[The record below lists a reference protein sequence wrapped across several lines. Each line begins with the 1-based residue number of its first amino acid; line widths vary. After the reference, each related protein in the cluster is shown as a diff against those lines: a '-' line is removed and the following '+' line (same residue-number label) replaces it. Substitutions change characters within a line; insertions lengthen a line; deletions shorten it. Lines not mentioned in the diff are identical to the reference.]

1 MPTPLFNCS
10 LLNLWDLLPDDQWT
24 SALNM
29 KPVSYQSMPS
39 SMNGG
44 HPALDRVLGTSNVMY
59 CEKCGFGSTD
69 AAAFKKHMVEHMG
82 TRFYCF
88 YCNNVSFSEA
98 ELNAHLKQHT
108 AKYPFKCPH
117 CGQGYMRR
125 LCLVKHIDRLHSK
138 GISFGPAKP
147 GTTKNSHVPVSSALP
162 SVPTADTSSIRP
174 LVRVTVPT
182 PSVSAF
188 RLGKD
193 EQRGKTLDTNVSNA
207 PNGNAEL
214 LSPLN
219 GLIQH
224 NRALT
229 VSLPEEVTIPAG
241 CLVELVE
248 VKTVNGTK
256 ELKLRLVSQQEN
268 ESVIKDT
275 RTSVSQ
281 NTALGK
287 PLSSTLNH
295 PNTVKSTSLGMCTV
309 NRKQYETKTV
319 NVDRPAVVPVNI
331 SKNLPP
337 QINKDKSV
345 LKRTSQEIIN
355 LECHTPIPNKVPKS
369 TLNPAREGNSGIKVT
384 QREPVNHNAA
394 PPAITST
401 RVANRL
407 TSTLHPDNMGACV
420 SQRAVDERKNLIP
433 EHSKSIPPRRA
444 SDIKSIPRDG
454 SVAVKLEPREINFK
468 NNAAS
473 KIKNQQS
480 LKSASPSL
488 SVPSAAAAQVRP
500 PAILVCKDNVVS
512 ASFSVPRTLNELT
525 SFKMPVLSNRTNSK
539 ISAWNQESRS
549 NERTDPDPPEPE
561 GFPVISSVF
570 SLCQQPEDV
579 QGSIQPLVMALRGI
593 VMDKSNSSGSTMRD
607 HVKIPGSTQRMKEAA
622 PSGHCAQVAT
632 KDGSFIRDL
641 LLAGRT
647 SESVKVE
654 EQHRGIQN
662 PPALTN
668 NHTHVKEEK
677 NNTAPTNNNQCSQA
691 PESKLSTDK
700 EAVSETAA
708 HVDGSG
714 TADPLQQ
721 MEKSDHD
728 ISSKFLTVSLKRVQ
742 VGVWKKNKKG
752 LKLRISKYKTQVPMD
767 GLTDCTVIHPMPL
780 KVDQLVKRPG
790 PNQPVVVLNHP
801 KPRASIQGARAD
813 TLADTGASEV
823 VPKCQILKMRLSK
836 VMGQK
841 YEVMG
846 CTVGV
851 FP

>member
-1 MPTPLFNCS
+1 
-10 LLNLWDLLPDDQWT
+10 
-24 SALNM
+24 M

-39 SMNGG
+39 SVNGG
-44 HPALDRVLGTSNVMY
+44 HPSLPLDCVLSTSNVMY
-59 CEKCGFGSTD
+59 CEKCGFASND
-69 AAAFKKHMVEHMG
+69 AAVFKKHMIEHMG

-125 LCLVKHIDRLHSK
+125 LCLVKHIERLHSK
-138 GISFGPAKP
+138 GISQGPAKP
-147 GTTKNSHVPVSSALP
+147 GTTKIPHVSVSGALP
-162 SVPTADTSSIRP
+162 SVPTADPSSLRP
-174 LVRVTVPT
+174 AVRVTVPT
-182 PSVSAF
+182 PSAPAF

-193 EQRGKTLDTNVSNA
+193 EQRVKTLDTNLSNA
-207 PNGNAEL
+207 TNGNAEL

-248 VKTVNGTK
+248 VKTVNGSK

-275 RTSVSQ
+275 RTTISQ

-287 PLSSTLNH
+287 PLSSTLNN
-295 PNTVKSTSLGMCTV
+295 PNMVKLGSLGMSTV
-309 NRKQYETKTV
+309 NRKPYETKTV
-319 NVDRPAVVPVNI
+319 NVDRPAVVNV
-331 SKNLPP
+331 SQNLP
-337 QINKDKSV
+337 NEVSKDKSG
-345 LKRTSQEIIN
+345 LKRASQEIIN
-355 LECHTPIPNKVPKS
+355 LECHTVIPNKVPKS
-369 TLNPAREGNSGIKVT
+369 ILNPVREGNSGIKVT
-384 QREPVNHNAA
+384 QREPMNHNAA
-394 PPAITST
+394 LPTVTST
-401 RVANRL
+401 NRL
-407 TSTLHPDNMGACV
+407 TNTMHPQNMGACV
-420 SQRAVDERKNLIP
+420 SQRAVDVRKNLIP
-433 EHSKSIPPRRA
+433 EHSNSIPPRRA
-444 SDIKSIPRDG
+444 SDIKNIPRDV
-454 SVAVKLEPREINFK
+454 SVAVKMEPREIRHK
-468 NNAAS
+468 NSTAS
-473 KIKNQQS
+473 NIRKEALGLNQQS

-488 SVPSAAAAQVRP
+488 SVPLAAAAQVRP
-500 PAILVCKDNVVS
+500 PAILVCKDNV
-512 ASFSVPRTLNELT
+512 ANPSFSVSRTLNESSSVKT
-525 SFKMPVLSNRTNSK
+525 PVLSKRAHSK
-539 ISAWNQESRS
+539 IPAWNQEVRS
-549 NERTDPDPPEPE
+549 NERAGEGDMPEPE

-570 SLCQQPEDV
+570 SLSQQPEDV

-593 VMDKSNSSGSTMRD
+593 VMDKSNSSGGATRD
-607 HVKIPGSTQRMKEAA
+607 HIKINSMEQVKTA
-622 PSGHCAQVAT
+622 PPSVGYSVQVAT
-632 KDGSFIRDL
+632 KDGSFTRDL
-641 LLAGRT
+641 LLTGRT

-654 EQHRGIQN
+654 EPDKGIQHT
-662 PPALTN
+662 PAPTH

-677 NNTAPTNNNQCSQA
+677 NRPRDNNKSHT
-691 PESKLSTDK
+691 PDSKSSTDQ
-700 EAVSETAA
+700 ESVSKVAA
-708 HVDGSG
+708 HVDASV

-721 MEKSDHD
+721 MAKSEHD
-728 ISSKFLTVSLKRVQ
+728 VSSKFLTVSLKRVE
-742 VGVWKKNKKG
+742 VGVWKKSRKG
-752 LKLRISKYKTQVPMD
+752 LKLRISKYKTQVPM
-767 GLTDCTVIHPMPL
+767 GRLTDCTVIYPMPL

-801 KPRASIQGARAD
+801 KPRVSVQGARAD
-813 TLADTGASEV
+813 TLADTGAPEV

>member
-1 MPTPLFNCS
+1 MDPSPQ
-10 LLNLWDLLPDDQWT
+10 DPP
-24 SALNM
+24 NM

-39 SMNGG
+39 SVSGG
-44 HPALDRVLGTSNVMY
+44 HPNMALDRVLGASNVMY
-59 CEKCGFGSTD
+59 CEKCGFASTD
-69 AAAFKKHMVEHMG
+69 ATAFKKHMAEHMG

-98 ELNAHLKQHT
+98 ELNTHLKQHT

-125 LCLVKHIDRLHSK
+125 LCLVKHIERLHSK
-138 GISFGPAKP
+138 GVSQGPAKP
-147 GTTKNSHVPVSSALP
+147 GTTKIPHVPVSSALP
-162 SVPTADTSSIRP
+162 SVPTADPSSLRP
-174 LVRVTVPT
+174 AVRVTVPT
-182 PSVSAF
+182 PSAPAF

-193 EQRGKTLDTNVSNA
+193 DQRGRALDTNISIPV
-207 PNGNAEL
+207 NGNTEL

-229 VSLPEEVTIPAG
+229 LSLPEEVTIPAG

-275 RTSVSQ
+275 RTTVSQ

-287 PLSSTLNH
+287 PLSSALNH
-295 PNTVKSTSLGMCTV
+295 PNTVKSMSVGMCTV
-309 NRKQYETKTV
+309 NRKQYESKTV
-319 NVDRPAVVPVNI
+319 NVERPAVVPVSI
-331 SKNLPP
+331 SKNYPNQLS
-337 QINKDKSV
+337 KDKSG

-355 LECHTPIPNKVPKS
+355 LECHIPNKVPKS
-369 TLNPAREGNSGIKVT
+369 LPTPVREGNSGIKVT
-384 QREPVNHNAA
+384 HREPVNHNAA
-394 PPAITST
+394 LPTVTST
-401 RVANRL
+401 RVTNRL
-407 TSTLHPDNMGACV
+407 TSALHPENMGACV
-420 SQRAVDERKNLIP
+420 SQRAVDERKSLIQ

-444 SDIKSIPRDG
+444 SDIKNTPRDV
-454 SVAVKLEPREINFK
+454 SVTVKLEPGEMRLK
-468 NNAAS
+468 NSTAV
-473 KIKNQQS
+473 NQQS

-488 SVPSAAAAQVRP
+488 NVPFSSAAQVRP
-500 PAILVCKDNVVS
+500 PAILHCKNNV
-512 ASFSVPRTLNELT
+512 ANPSFSLARSLNEPPSVKT
-525 SFKMPVLSNRTNSK
+525 PAISNRTNSK
-539 ISAWNQESRS
+539 ISTWTPEVRS
-549 NERTDPDPPEPE
+549 NERAGEGDMPEPE

-570 SLCQQPEDV
+570 SLSQQPEEV

-593 VMDKSNSSGSTMRD
+593 VMDKSSSSGSTTRD
-607 HVKIPGSTQRMKEAA
+607 HVKIINSTEQTRAA
-622 PSGHCAQVAT
+622 PTPGHCAQTAT
-632 KDGSFIRDL
+632 KDGSIIRNL
-641 LLAGRT
+641 LLTERT
-647 SESVKVE
+647 GASLKVE
-654 EQHRGIQN
+654 EHDKGVQH
-662 PPALTN
+662 PPALTD
-668 NHTHVKEEK
+668 NHNHIKKEK
-677 NNTAPTNNNQCSQA
+677 NSTTPTENK
-691 PESKLSTDK
+691 ESSHTPDSKSLTD
-700 EAVSETAA
+700 EESVSKVAA
-708 HVDGSG
+708 HVDASG
-714 TADPLQQ
+714 TTDALQQ
-721 MEKSDHD
+721 TAKSEQD

-742 VGVWKKNKKG
+742 VGVWKKSKKG
-752 LKLRISKYKTQVPMD
+752 LKLRISKYKTQVPM
-767 GLTDCTVIHPMPL
+767 GSLTDCAVIYPMPL

-801 KPRASIQGARAD
+801 KPRVSIQGARAD
-813 TLADTGASEV
+813 TFTDTGASEV